1 MKVTIEVDC
10 TPQEAR
16 TFLGLPDVEK
26 LNDVMVKE
34 VTRRFE
40 ETAHQMK
47 PEEMLKSW
55 TQMGVMAQDQ
65 FLKMMQGAAS
75 ASMAKGW
82 TDPRSETKS
91 D

>member
-10 TPQEAR
+10 TPKEAR
-16 TFLGLPDVEK
+16 AFLGLPDVEV
-26 LNDVMVKE
+26 LNAAMVTE

-65 FLKMMQGAAS
+65 FLKMMQGAAT
-75 ASMAKGW
+75 ASMSKGW
-82 TDPRSETKS
+82 SDPKSEPKV